1 MEELKEKLS
10 CCGHNAFAGLAG
22 VATIFVIVLV
32 VSSVIDISDKL
43 KQTDNVIS
51 VSGTGELYA
60 KPDLAET
67 SFSVV
72 TEATTVAE
80 ALSENTEK
88 MNAVIQAVKDQGVEE
103 KDLKTTNFYITPRYE
118 WTEETSY
125 YPEGKRTL
133 VGYEI
138 TQTLEVKIR
147 DLAKTADVL
156 EAGVAAGSN
165 EVGNLQFMIEEQ
177 DDLKKQAREEAI
189 NEAKEKAKVLAS
201 QLGVDLVGVS
211 SFSESSDGGIYY
223 YGLGKGESSGTVPA
237 ADIEIQTGENK
248 ISVTVYITY
257 KIK

>member
-1 MEELKEKLS
+1 MEELKEKIS
-10 CCGHNAFAGLAG
+10 CCGHNVFSGLAG

-32 VSSVIDISDKL
+32 VSTVIDISDKIN
-43 KQTDNVIS
+43 QSDNVIS

-60 KPDLAET
+60 KPDLAQT

-72 TEATTVAE
+72 TEAKTVAE
-80 ALSENTEK
+80 ALSENTDK

-118 WTEETSY
+118 WIDVTY
-125 YPEGKRTL
+125 FYPEGKRTL

-156 EAGVAAGSN
+156 EAGIGAGSN
-165 EVGNLQFMIEEQ
+165 QVGNLQFTIEEE

-189 NEAKEKAKVLAS
+189 AEAKEKAELLAS
-201 QLGVDLVGVS
+201 QLGVKLVGVS
-211 SFSESSDGGIYY
+211 SFSESSDGGIFY
-223 YGLGKGESSGTVPA
+223 YGMGKAESGTAPS
-237 ADIEIQTGENK
+237 ADVQIETGENK
-248 ISVTVYITY
+248 ISVTVYISY